1 MDRVLFITYFWPP
14 SGKASLHWPL
24 YIIKHLPDFGW
35 QPAVLTVDK
44 DSFSHSDE
52 SLLHDVSPDLTVVRT
67 RANEPFD
74 IYRRFLGKKPD
85 APLVASEAIS
95 KENRDIR
102 HRISVWIR
110 MNLFVPDA
118 RIGWYLS
125 AVGGGKKLLGKE
137 KFDAIV
143 SIGPP
148 HSVHLI
154 GRTLGKKTGL
164 PHIPVFID
172 PWVDI
177 VYYRGFKRNP
187 MALALDRHF
196 EKSVLQNAALSVFV
210 TRSMMDDYVHKYPWL
225 GEKSRVL
232 YWGYNEESF
241 VGFGSGRRTGD
252 SRVILHAGNIF
263 DYQNPEPLWRNV
275 AAKVSAGERIRL
287 KFVGTVGPK
296 IMKSIEEHGLSPFT
310 EYLGFL
316 EYEGMIR
323 QLEAADYLLV
333 CATEKRHVPGKLF
346 EYMRSGRRIIAFGD
360 DNEEVA
366 AMLREGKSGSLFPY
380 DYPGG
385 DILEKVDECRPDIDA
400 SKKYSRQRIA
410 QELSRLLLDASSS
423 S

>member
-1 MDRVLFITYFWPP
+1 MGHVLFITYFWPP

-44 DSFSHSDE
+44 DSFSQSDE
-52 SLLHDVSPDLTVVRT
+52 SLLNDVSPDLTVVRT
-67 RANEPFD
+67 KANEPFD
-74 IYRRFLGKKPD
+74 IYRRFLGKKRD

-95 KENRDIR
+95 KENRDLR

-125 AVGGGKKLLGKE
+125 AVGGGKKLLDRE

-148 HSVHLI
+148 HSVHLT
-154 GRTLGKKTGL
+154 GRTLSKKTGL

-187 MALALDRHF
+187 VALALDKHL
-196 EKSVLQNAALSVFV
+196 EKSVLRHAARSVFV
-210 TRSMMDDYVHKYPWL
+210 TKSMMDDYIHKYPWL
-225 GEKSRVL
+225 ADKSQVL
-232 YWGYNEESF
+232 YWGYNEENF
-241 VGFGSGRRTGD
+241 ADFGSKSRTGD

-275 AAKVSAGERIRL
+275 AAKASAGEKIRL
-287 KFVGTVGPK
+287 KFVGTVGPR
-296 IMKSIEEHGLSPFT
+296 IIKSIEEHGLSPLT

-316 EYEGMIR
+316 EYERMIR
-323 QLEAADYLLV
+323 QLAAADYLLV

-346 EYMRSGRRIIAFGD
+346 EYMRSGRKIIAFGD

-366 AMLREGKSGSLFPY
+366 SMLSDGKSGSLFPY
-380 DYPGG
+380 DYRGD
-385 DILEKVDECRPDIDA
+385 DILERVDE
-400 SKKYSRQRIA
+400 SKPVVEAAIKYSRKRIA
-410 QELSRLLLDASSS
+410 QELSKLLLDASSS